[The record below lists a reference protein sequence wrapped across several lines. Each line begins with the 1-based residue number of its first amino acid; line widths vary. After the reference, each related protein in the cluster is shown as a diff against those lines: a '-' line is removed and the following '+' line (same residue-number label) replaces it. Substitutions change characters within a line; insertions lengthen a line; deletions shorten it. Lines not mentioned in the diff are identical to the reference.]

1 MGANVYVR
9 KVFLGER
16 IMKLKKKNDHGYL
29 LTDFIKYICRRPD
42 PNFDYN
48 KYVNKYLVKGV
59 VQDVIKVAE
68 VYGHITNIQE
78 LDELDFAKFPNKFMM
93 KATDGA
99 GMNKLINKNESFQLK
114 EIKKLCTKWLS
125 NKYKTP
131 ALHQRRVQYG
141 IVFEEYLGSDISN
154 YKFWVING
162 KVETTCRIDYSKGN
176 KGSCF
181 YDPNWKPLPA
191 SYQGSGPRLKLG
203 HKSLNPPDPLFQEL
217 SLKIISKLSKIVG
230 NIPFVRIDLYEKNN
244 VPIFGEFTFTP
255 VGGKSIVDSTFYA
268 VSQGFDAY
276 LGSLLDFDGIS
287 SETMEQ
293 IKKEWK
299 SWWQNPRPMD
309 KLRGK

>member
-1 MGANVYVR
+1 MGVDIYVR
-9 KVFLGER
+9 KVFLR
-16 IMKLKKKNDHGYL
+16 NMKWKKKNDHGYL
-29 LTDFIKYICRRPD
+29 LSDFIKYVCRRPD

-48 KYVNKYLVKGV
+48 KYVNKYLAKGV
-59 VQDVIKVAE
+59 VHDVIKVAE

-78 LDELDFAKFPNKFMM
+78 LNKIDFAKFPNKFMM

-125 NKYKTP
+125 NKYAYNTN
-131 ALHQRRVQYG
+131 LHSRRIQHG
-141 IVFEEYLGSDISN
+141 IIFEEYLGSDISN

-162 KVETTCRIDYSKGN
+162 KVESICRIDYSKGN

-181 YDPNWKPLPA
+181 YDPNWKLMPKDHQEA
-191 SYQGSGPRLKLG
+191 GIRFEYGYKNM
-203 HKSLNPPDPLFQEL
+203 KPPDPLFQEI
-217 SLKIISKLSKIVG
+217 SLKTISKLSKIVG

-255 VGGKSIVDSTFYA
+255 LGGKSYRDSHIYA
-268 VSQGFDAY
+268 TSLDFDTY

-293 IKKEWK
+293 IKEEWK
-299 SWWQNPRPMD
+299 NSW
-309 KLRGK
+309 